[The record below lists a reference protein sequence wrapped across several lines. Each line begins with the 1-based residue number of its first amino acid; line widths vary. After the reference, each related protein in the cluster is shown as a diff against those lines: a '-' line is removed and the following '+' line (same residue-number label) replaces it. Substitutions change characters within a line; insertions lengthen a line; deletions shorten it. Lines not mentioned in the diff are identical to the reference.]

1 MSKVIFSASVISLIL
16 ILVSIVALPIMTDA
30 LSAGESNLSNP
41 VSPGTKLDISIPIIN
56 DNNQKKDVTIVLKHA
71 EKQSG
76 SSSPFFGSSPFGSSS
91 SSQKPSSFDHIG
103 LLKSSD
109 YIGELRPGE
118 KSSAD
123 FVLYIDEDTPSGI
136 YNLEVTAQYTD
147 FMIVPRTE
155 TIGTLSIPVANSPS
169 IEITNI
175 SKGIITPGSVNDL
188 MIDLKN
194 VGKYPINDVSIKINP
209 IPSSQPESSI
219 IPKDLTK
226 MLGVSNEKESEVNKT
241 KELIS
246 PVGSGNT
253 FYIGNLSPGESRS
266 LNVKLFADYDITKG
280 LYSLPVTIQSQGVS
294 YQENIPV
301 RVIAGANLFIPM
313 IETNPKI
320 IIPEDK
326 ITIVATVEN
335 RGGDAAKS
343 VSVELLD
350 NGYIKGEGNMWN
362 IAYAG
367 TIPAQDTG
375 YVIFQISV
383 VNGAPEQVPL
393 YMKIKYTDDLGLHES
408 IEKKDITVV
417 YPQEEKSPLKEN
429 KTLIGVII
437 GILVIIIV
445 IIGIYLYKRRAK
457 R

>member
-1 MSKVIFSASVISLIL
+1 MISLVMIL
-16 ILVSIVALPIMTDA
+16 TSMVALPITTDA
-30 LSAGESNLSNP
+30 LSTGESNLTNP

-91 SSQKPSSFDHIG
+91 NSQKPSSFEHIG
-103 LLKSSD
+103 LMKSSD
-109 YIGELRPGE
+109 FIGDLKPGE

-123 FVLYIDEDTPSGI
+123 FVLYIDKDTPGGI
-136 YNLEVTAQYTD
+136 YNLEITARYTD
-147 FMIVPRTE
+147 FMVVPMTE
-155 TIGTLSIPVANSPS
+155 TIGILSIPVSNNPS
-169 IEITNI
+169 IEITGI

-188 MIDLKN
+188 TIDLKN
-194 VGKYPINDVSIKINP
+194 VGTYPQSDVSVEISP
-209 IPSSQPESSI
+209 ISSSQPQPSI
-219 IPKDLTK
+219 IPEDLTK
-226 MLGVSNEKESEVNKT
+226 MFGATDDTKKDLNKT

-246 PVGSGNT
+246 PVGSGNK
-253 FYIGNLSPGESRS
+253 FYIGDLKPGEYRS

-280 LYSLPVTIQSQGVS
+280 VYSLPVTIQSQGVS
-294 YQENIPV
+294 YQENVPV
-301 RVIAGANLFIPM
+301 RVMAGAKLFIPV
-313 IETNPKI
+313 IETNPRV

-375 YVIFQISV
+375 YVIFQLFV
-383 VNGAPEQVPL
+383 ADGAPEQVPL

-408 IEKKDITVV
+408 IEKEDLTVV
-417 YPQEEKSPLKEN
+417 YPPEDKSPFDD
-429 KTLIGVII
+429 TALISVIA
-437 GILVIIIV
+437 GILVIIIIV
-445 IIGIYLYKRRAK
+445 GVYLYKRRAK